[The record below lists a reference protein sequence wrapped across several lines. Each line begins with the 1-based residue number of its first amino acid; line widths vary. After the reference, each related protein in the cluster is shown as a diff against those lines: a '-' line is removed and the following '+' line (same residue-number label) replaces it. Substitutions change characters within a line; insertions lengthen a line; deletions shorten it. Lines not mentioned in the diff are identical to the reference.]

1 MRNAIRT
8 VLVAIAVMISVAAN
22 AHNVMSEVEDS
33 ITVSTEKLADIL
45 VEEGM
50 KMIGT
55 PYRYGGSGPRAFDC
69 TGFTKYLYKKFG
81 YDLERSSVGQSKQGR
96 EVSGSWSN
104 FQKGDLVVFAP

>member
-45 VEEGM
+45 VEDDWHTIPLWRQRTEGL
-50 KMIGT
+50 
-55 PYRYGGSGPRAFDC
+55 R
-69 TGFTKYLYKKFG
+69 LYWIHKVF
-81 YDLERSSVGQSKQGR
+81 VQ
-96 EVSGSWSN
+96 EVR
-104 FQKGDLVVFAP
+104 L

>member
-55 PYRYGGSGPRAFDC
+55 PCRYGGNGPRALR
-69 TGFTKYLYKKFG
+69 LYWIHKVF
-81 YDLERSSVGQSKQGR
+81 VQ
-96 EVSGSWSN
+96 EVR
-104 FQKGDLVVFAP
+104 L

>member
-1 MRNAIRT
+1 M
-8 VLVAIAVMISVAAN
+8 LVAIAVMISVAAN

-55 PYRYGGSGPRAFDC
+55 PYRYGGSGPRASIVLDAQSIC
-69 TGFTKYLYKKFG
+69 T
-81 YDLERSSVGQSKQGR
+81 RSSAMT
-96 EVSGSWSN
+96 WSV
-104 FQKGDLVVFAP
+104 LP